1 MKYIKSVFFVL
12 LLTASVII
20 GACNNNTPA
29 ERAERIEGKNGYS
42 FSSGN
47 EFYDFRSDY
56 NGELVLSDTQ
66 LSTIYRQLTRRALAL
81 SNSGVTYL
89 IAVIP
94 MAQTVYDRYLPSSF
108 NKDRTVPSRLEQ
120 LANYINERN
129 AESENKIL
137 FCNLTDA
144 LKSVTENDGLYNKND
159 GVITAKGG
167 YYAYAEI
174 YHHLPSEITH
184 KNALIADPT
193 AVTDGRYAVMG
204 SESSILST
212 YVKIEYKNIIPTNP
226 SLLID
231 CMDKS
236 DRDALL
242 PYFSSTFGGMGYR
255 QNYEYNMSALNIIA
269 PKAVIQVIREEMLH
283 LLWDDIISLSYE
295 NGLKPGDDPYT
306 TMKPQ
311 VLETVMTSKDVACI
325 MGTVEAGSVITVSGE
340 NFETY
345 TETAQNERFFI
356 DVKIPKNGLETVRL
370 TARLEGKEESS
381 ITEVYLEYDVNAES
395 RTVFAG
401 RMSQLHYPY
410 TLEDYYGSN
419 LFSEKELERIG
430 KVMNNRLKSV
440 RKASGTDTKLVYL
453 IAPNSLTIYPETATD
468 DMKAK
473 KVSDNSRLR
482 QFAAL
487 AKTREDDDIL
497 IIDLADYMKTKK
509 DLGKLYYQTDTHWN
523 TFGAYFGYYGL
534 MTAIFEDSGIKGT
547 APYELER
554 FNVYQSIQSSGD
566 LCNFL
571 GINNSVVSEYVTT
584 CSADFPLTAV
594 RDTDSIGSEVMRT
607 GDTSLP
613 KAVVMRDSFGAALI
627 SFVSEHFNE
636 ITFMPPGSGVDTS
649 ILKAAQPDYFIQVL
663 VERNLGSLLG

>member
-1 MKYIKSVFFVL
+1 MNYIKNVFFVL
-12 LLTASVII
+12 LLTTSVLC
-20 GACNNNTPA
+20 GSCNHNTPT
-29 ERAERIEGKNGYS
+29 ERIEGKNGYS
-42 FSSGN
+42 FSAGN
-47 EFYDFRSDY
+47 EFYDFKSDY
-56 NGELVLSDTQ
+56 NGKLVLSDTE
-66 LSTIYRQLTRRALAL
+66 LNNIYRQLSRRALAL
-81 SNSGVTYL
+81 SNTGATYF

-94 MAQTVYDRYLPSSF
+94 MAQTVYDRYLPSSY
-108 NKDRTVPSRLEQ
+108 NKDHTIPSRLEQ
-120 LANYINERN
+120 LENYINEKN
-129 AESENKIL
+129 AENENKIL
-137 FCNLTDA
+137 FCNLTKA
-144 LKSVTENDGLYNKND
+144 LKSVNENDGLYNKND
-159 GVITAKGG
+159 GVLTAKGG
-167 YYAYAEI
+167 YYAYTEI
-174 YHHLPSEITH
+174 YHQLPSEITH
-184 KNALIADPT
+184 KNTLITGPS
-193 AVTDGRYAVMG
+193 AVTESNYTVMG
-204 SESSILST
+204 SESTILST
-212 YVKIEYKNIIPTNP
+212 YVKIEYKSMIPTSP

-231 CMDKS
+231 CEERT
-236 DRDALL
+236 DRDVLL

-255 QNYEYNMSALNIIA
+255 QNYEFSPSALNVIA

-283 LLWDDIISLSYE
+283 LLWDDVISLSYE
-295 NGLKPGDDPYT
+295 NGLKPGDDPYR

-311 VLETVMTSKDVACI
+311 VLETVMTNKNVACI
-325 MGTVEAGSVITVSGE
+325 MGTVEVGSVITVSRE

-356 DVKIPKNGLETVRL
+356 DVKIPKNGLETIRL
-370 TARLEGKEESS
+370 SAKLEGKEESS
-381 ITEVYLEYDVNAES
+381 VSEVYLEYDSNAES

-401 RMSQLHYPY
+401 RMSQLHYPN
-410 TLEDYYGSN
+410 TLDDYYGSN
-419 LFSEKELERIG
+419 LFTEKELERIS

-440 RKASGTDTKLVYL
+440 RRASGIDTKLVYL

-468 DMKAK
+468 DMIAK

-487 AKTREDDDIL
+487 AESREDDNIL
-497 IIDLADYMKTKK
+497 MIDLADYMKTKK

-534 MTAIFEDSGIKGT
+534 MTVISEDSGIEGT
-547 APYELER
+547 APYELDL
-554 FNVYQSIQSSGD
+554 FNVYQNIQSSGD

-571 GINNSVVSEYVTT
+571 GIDNSVVSEYVTY
-584 CSADFPLTAV
+584 CSAKFPLTAV

-636 ITFMPPGSGVDTS
+636 ITFMPPGNGVDTE
-649 ILKAAQPDYFIQVL
+649 ILKATQPDYFIQVL